1 ALAPNGRGR
10 HDRAVGEP
18 PVAEAD
24 AAEEADESDKADE
37 TELEAEATVRA
48 RAAEPA
54 DDLPAHSA
62 ELPRGNEDVARAEVG
77 DIEPAQPQVRRRP
90 SPWTL
95 LRRVPLVLAR
105 LVLDLIPVLGLA
117 VVGHAVAGSDLG
129 GTTVTRL
136 VILAVIDAVAI
147 SSALLGVARMMLS
160 PSTARL
166 RLFHLPDVRARY
178 AMRWVRRLVLI
189 AVCGYALGEV
199 GLLLGLSD
207 VAHDAVQKTIG
218 LALHVCLAVIVIQQR
233 RRVRAWLRAP
243 DGATGPF
250 AALRNRFAAIW
261 HWVALFFLVA
271 IWLVYAVEVP
281 HGFTQ
286 VLRFFGLSALVL
298 ILARLTLL
306 LVLGFVDRALRI
318 GPETAER
325 YPGIE
330 ARLHLYHP
338 MLTALLRA
346 IVYVLVAL
354 SLLQVYGLGTLTWL
368 VESSLGQRI
377 ISSLLTLAFT
387 ILLALGVWEGVNAA
401 IQRHLARLQRE
412 AQMARSA
419 RLRTL
424 LPLLRTSLLITVV
437 LVAGL
442 MVLSEIG
449 VNIAPLLAGAGIVG
463 VAIGFGSQKL
473 VQDLITGIFLL
484 LENAMQ
490 VGDFV
495 TVSGLSGTV
504 EALSVR
510 TIRLRAGDGS
520 VHIIPFSAVTSVTNV
535 NRGLGNASVSVTVEF
550 DEDTDRVAE
559 VLKEIVAGMRA
570 EPDFSSRMLS
580 DLQLLGVDKVDGA
593 GVTIVGQ
600 VVCTDSGR
608 WAVQREFNRRMKR
621 RFQELGIHIYNPMR
635 TIALTRTLGPPSGPP
650 EGAPAGPPITQERS
664 DDQARAAG

>member
-1 ALAPNGRGR
+1 MIPLAPDSLGAQVLVTASDFVNRIGLQAMDALRTVQSVPLLWGWAVVMVTNPWARDLLTEVAWRLAIALAAALVAEFLLRRLLRRPIASLEALAPNGRGR

-62 ELPRGNEDVARAEVG
+62 ALPRGNEDVARAEVG

-338 MLTALLRA
+338 MLTAL
-346 IVYVLVAL
+346 
-354 SLLQVYGLGTLTWL
+354 
-368 VESSLGQRI
+368 
-377 ISSLLTLAFT
+377 
-387 ILLALGVWEGVNAA
+387 
-401 IQRHLARLQRE
+401 
-412 AQMARSA
+412 
-419 RLRTL
+419 
-424 LPLLRTSLLITVV
+424 
-437 LVAGL
+437 
-442 MVLSEIG
+442 
-449 VNIAPLLAGAGIVG
+449 
-463 VAIGFGSQKL
+463 
-473 VQDLITGIFLL
+473 
-484 LENAMQ
+484 
-490 VGDFV
+490 
-495 TVSGLSGTV
+495 
-504 EALSVR
+504 
-510 TIRLRAGDGS
+510 
-520 VHIIPFSAVTSVTNV
+520 
-535 NRGLGNASVSVTVEF
+535 
-550 DEDTDRVAE
+550 
-559 VLKEIVAGMRA
+559 
-570 EPDFSSRMLS
+570 
-580 DLQLLGVDKVDGA
+580 
-593 GVTIVGQ
+593 
-600 VVCTDSGR
+600 
-608 WAVQREFNRRMKR
+608 
-621 RFQELGIHIYNPMR
+621 
-635 TIALTRTLGPPSGPP
+635 
-650 EGAPAGPPITQERS
+650 
-664 DDQARAAG
+664 